1 MRSIF
6 RVIRERLTN
15 LLTNERRADVQK
27 NLRLE
32 ASPDFGFYLL
42 VLLSCIIATEGLLVD
57 SPAVIIGAM
66 LVAPLMSPI
75 IGLGFSS
82 LIGDANMLRKAG
94 IGLALGAGIAI
105 LLSSSFTWLNIQ
117 LPFIYLQVDNLPS
130 EILARTQ
137 PGPIDLIIA
146 LAGGLAAAFA
156 RAMPNISA
164 ALPGVAI
171 ATALMPPLCTVGIG
185 IALGRWDVAGG
196 AFLLF
201 ITNAVTIAFS
211 STLVFSALGFSPRRV
226 ATDQPNPRRTLMISG
241 MLTAALLVPLSYFS
255 VQFVQNATEDR
266 LINAVVTDEVDRRNA
281 DLVNIRTQH
290 DGASLL
296 IAITLR
302 TPSLFVYEDTLAL
315 QNDISVQL
323 QRPVEL
329 TLNQIQAFSLDPRI
343 PPTFTPTFTP
353 SLTPTN
359 TPTNTPGPSPTPTS
373 TFTPTILPSATPTET
388 PTNTPTATPTNTAT
402 FTPTPASGEVVAN
415 FFPGLQLRQA
425 PDGPAIATLNPGEPL
440 TVLYGV
446 EVVNGLVW
454 IEVVDKDGRI
464 GWIPQVYLLVY
475 TPAPTETPSPT
486 ATFDPLSTSP
496 TVTITPSAT
505 LSPTEAGTFAPTET
519 TAPSAP

>member
-1 MRSIF
+1 MRLVFHEIS
-6 RVIRERLTN
+6 ERLAN
-15 LLTNERRADVQK
+15 LITDERRADVQK

-42 VLLSCIIATEGLLVD
+42 VLLSCVIATEGLLVD

-94 IGLALGAGIAI
+94 IGLALGAGLAV
-105 LLSSSFTWLNIQ
+105 LLSFSFTWLNIQ
-117 LPFIYLQVDNLPS
+117 LPFFYFQVDALPA
-130 EILARTQ
+130 EVLARTQ
-137 PGPIDLIIA
+137 PGPVDLIIA

-211 STLVFSALGFSPRRV
+211 STLVFSGLGFSPRRV
-226 ATDQPNPRRTLMISG
+226 AADQPHPRQPLVISG
-241 MLTAALLVPLSYFS
+241 LLTAMLLVPLTYFS
-255 VQFVQNATEDR
+255 VQFVQNATENR
-266 LINAVVTDEVDRRNA
+266 QINAVVTEEVTRRNA
-281 DLVNIRTQH
+281 ELVNIKTQH
-290 DGASLL
+290 SGDALF
-296 IAITLR
+296 IVITLR
-302 TPSLFVYEDTLAL
+302 TPSLFVYEDTVAL

-343 PPTFTPTFTP
+343 PPTFTPTLTP
-353 SLTPTN
+353 SRTPTE
-359 TPTNTPGPSPTPTS
+359 TPTSTPGPSPTLTS
-373 TFTPTILPSATPTET
+373 TFTPTVLPTATPTET
-388 PTNTPTATPTNTAT
+388 PTNTPTATPTPTAT
-402 FTPTPASGEVVAN
+402 FTPTPSSGEVIAN
-415 FFPGLQLRQA
+415 FFPGLQLRQS
-425 PDGPAIATLNPGEPL
+425 PDGPAIATLIPGEPL
-440 TVLYGV
+440 TVPG
-446 EVVNGLVW
+446 
-454 IEVVDKDGRI
+454 
-464 GWIPQVYLLVY
+464 
-475 TPAPTETPSPT
+475 
-486 ATFDPLSTSP
+486 
-496 TVTITPSAT
+496 
-505 LSPTEAGTFAPTET
+505 
-519 TAPSAP
+519 